1 MTNQDY
7 QNKATELSN
16 KYNTPIK
23 VGMNYENKACL
34 ELLNA
39 DKANTLKEM
48 KVAQG
53 FRIGFNA
60 FGSTYTV

>member
-1 MTNQDY
+1 MTTQEY

-16 KYNTPIK
+16 KYNANVK
-23 VGMNYENKACL
+23 VGMNYENKPCL

-48 KVAQG
+48 KVAAG

>member
-1 MTNQDY
+1 MTTQEY

-16 KYNTPIK
+16 KYNTK
-23 VGMNYENKACL
+23 VLVGMNYENKPCL

-48 KVAQG
+48 KVALG